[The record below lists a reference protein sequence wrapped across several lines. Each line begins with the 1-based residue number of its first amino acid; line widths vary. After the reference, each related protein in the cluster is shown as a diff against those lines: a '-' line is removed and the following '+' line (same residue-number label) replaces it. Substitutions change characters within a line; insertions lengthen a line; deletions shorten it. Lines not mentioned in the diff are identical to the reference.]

1 MATVAD
7 VPDIAGC
14 RVRRLADEDKPA
26 LSAAFERDREYFDE
40 INGRDIPLEEMCSHV
55 PAGRDLKDKHTFVF
69 ERDGQ
74 VAGMIDMVQDY
85 PAPGIWY
92 LGFLYVVEGFRGG
105 LGRQALHG
113 LYAWTKA
120 QGGHAIRLGVVE
132 PNLRARHL
140 YATEGFEFE
149 ALREADPA
157 LNRMRRTLV
166 LSRRL

>member
-1 MATVAD
+1 
-7 VPDIAGC
+7 
-14 RVRRLADEDKPA
+14 
-26 LSAAFERDREYFDE
+26 
-40 INGRDIPLEEMCSHV
+40 
-55 PAGRDLKDKHTFVF
+55 
-69 ERDGQ
+69 
-74 VAGMIDMVQDY
+74 MIDMVQDY
-85 PAPGIWY
+85 PEPGVWY

-105 LGRQALHG
+105 LGRHALHG

-149 ALREADPA
+149 AMREVDPA